1 MSQDTGGDIDEIP
14 EEFLDLRTEE
24 AGKAAREALRI
35 RFGNITKSQSLLS
48 GYKGLVC
55 DTKNRLVLENKVWK
69 KTRSQSFLRYRVSV
83 QVQVCQ
89 RRAQSPLNL

>member
-14 EEFLDLRTEE
+14 EEYLDLRTEE

-48 GYKGLVC
+48 GYKELV
-55 DTKNRLVLENKVWK
+55 D
-69 KTRSQSFLRYRVSV
+69 
-83 QVQVCQ
+83 
-89 RRAQSPLNL
+89 P

>member
-35 RFGNITKSQSLLS
+35 RFGNITKSQSLL
-48 GYKGLVC
+48 Y
-55 DTKNRLVLENKVWK
+55 TKKNWLILENKVWK

>member
-35 RFGNITKSQSLLS
+35 RSGLL
-48 GYKGLVC
+48 YK
-55 DTKNRLVLENKVWK
+55 E
-69 KTRSQSFLRYRVSV
+69 SV
-83 QVQVCQ
+83 GP
-89 RRAQSPLNL
+89 SE